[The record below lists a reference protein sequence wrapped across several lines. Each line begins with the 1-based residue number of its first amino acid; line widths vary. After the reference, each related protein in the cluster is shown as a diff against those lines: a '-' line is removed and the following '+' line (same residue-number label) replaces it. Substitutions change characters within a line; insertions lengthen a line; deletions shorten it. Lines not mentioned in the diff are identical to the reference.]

1 MTPRISGH
9 FSIFGLVFFVLKSLL
24 GIAKQWSREKFAIL
38 ALKPVRSLVYRTWG
52 IATGE
57 KTWPQLFKRWINHY
71 PVDNAISFPS
81 TYPIEIYP
89 VDNAILLLNNQGQ
102 ISDSIYPK
110 IVVKKLL
117 QTLITE
123 TRLNRKLG
131 SQICQFF
138 IKSCFLFCFSKTRA
152 FVIWTASFR
161 LI

>member
-1 MTPRISGH
+1 MQS
-9 FSIFGLVFFVLKSLL
+9 
-24 GIAKQWSREKFAIL
+24 
-38 ALKPVRSLVYRTWG
+38 
-52 IATGE
+52 GE

-110 IVVKKLL
+110 TVVKKLL

-138 IKSCFLFCFSKTRA
+138 LLNPVFFFALVKLELSLFELHPFDSFEFLFET
-152 FVIWTASFR
+152 
-161 LI
+161 